1 VTVNNKQ
8 LIKKLQN
15 AYQVCR
21 DCGLKYGVY
30 SVGCSSVW
38 EGVCNVCD
46 ETKPITEARDY
57 GYLVTGIR
65 KLIKEDETKAKI
77 KKQSKEVAEYMK
89 ETEDKTKYRSS
100 ITQVCVHRED
110 GFRTLQ
116 TTVSLTDEGGGEFIT
131 LMDNDGNDIRLD
143 FEEFDEI
150 IKAVALLKNQ

>member
-1 VTVNNKQ
+1 MTNKQ
-8 LIKKLQN
+8 LIKKLEN
-15 AYQVCR
+15 ASVVCK
-21 DCGLKYGVY
+21 DCGSKYGVY

-38 EGVCNVCD
+38 EGVCNVCG
-46 ETKPITEARDY
+46 ETKPVTETRDY
-57 GYLVTGIR
+57 AYLMTGIR
-65 KLIKEDETKAKI
+65 KLIKEDETKTKI
-77 KKQSKEVAEYMK
+77 KEQSKEVAKYMQ

-116 TTVSLTDEGGGEFIT
+116 TTVALTDEGGGEFIT
-131 LMDNDGNDIRLD
+131 LMDSDGNEIRLD